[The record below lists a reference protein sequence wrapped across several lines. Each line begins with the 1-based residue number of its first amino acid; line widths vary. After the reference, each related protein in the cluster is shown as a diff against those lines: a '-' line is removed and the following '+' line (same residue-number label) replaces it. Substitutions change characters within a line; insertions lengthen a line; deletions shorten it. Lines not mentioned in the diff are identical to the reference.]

1 MRPSENLRLAGRVSG
16 FLLDLYAMSH
26 SLPAGHFQRAVL
38 TRLRNELPFRSAWWG
53 MLRDQP
59 GSALT
64 LHSAYA
70 DALPDDF
77 ATCWEAVKYDDELAA
92 QVLAT
97 PGVASCVAVAD
108 LRRKVDLSLMAQRFG
123 IGSAMSI
130 AVTDRGLNLNTFLS
144 LYRGTD
150 APPFDANERGL
161 QEILMPHLVAAWRT
175 NWLQHLDAVRAHR
188 EGARRSMAV
197 IDRHGLLHFADAS
210 FSDMMRSEWPRWHR
224 SALPAPL
231 HDAIAGRR
239 RYDGR
244 RLRVEAWREH
254 DLIVLQV
261 YPRSPFDQLS
271 PREAQVAACYRDG
284 LSYKEISVR
293 LACSPFTVR
302 HHLRAI
308 YDKLG
313 VSNKAEFI
321 RLVGAERSPDARF
334 G

>member
-1 MRPSENLRLAGRVSG
+1 MKPSENLRLAGRVSG
-16 FLLDLYAMSH
+16 FLLDLYGMSH
-26 SLPAGHFQRAVL
+26 SLPAGRFQQAVL
-38 TRLRNELPFRSAWWG
+38 TRLRRELPFRSAWWG
-53 MLRDQP
+53 MMRGRP
-59 GSALT
+59 RGTLT
-64 LHSAYA
+64 LHSAYT

-77 ATCWEAVKYDDELAA
+77 ATCWETVKNDDELAA
-92 QVLAT
+92 QVLAA
-97 PGVASCVAVAD
+97 PGVASCAVVAD
-108 LRRKVDLSLMAQRFG
+108 LRRNADLFLMVRRFG

-130 AVTDRGLNLNTFLS
+130 ALTDPELNLNTFLS

-175 NWLQHLDAVRAHR
+175 NWLRHLEALRAHGR
-188 EGARRSMAV
+188 AGQGSLAV
-197 IDRHGLLHFADAS
+197 IDRHGLLHVADAS
-210 FSDMMRSEWPRWHR
+210 FSDIMRSEWPRWQR
-224 SALPAPL
+224 AAVPAPL
-231 HDAIAGRR
+231 QDAVVNRR

-254 DLIVLQV
+254 DLIVLQAC
-261 YPRSPFDQLS
+261 PRSAFDQLS

-313 VSNKAEFI
+313 VSNKAEFV
-321 RLVGAERSPDARF
+321 RLAGAEHAPH
-334 G
+334 